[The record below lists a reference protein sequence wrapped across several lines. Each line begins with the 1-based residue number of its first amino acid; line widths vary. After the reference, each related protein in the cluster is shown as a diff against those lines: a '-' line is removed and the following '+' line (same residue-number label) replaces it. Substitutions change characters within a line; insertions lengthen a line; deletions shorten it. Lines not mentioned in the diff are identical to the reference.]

1 MALCPRVFKFL
12 LPRQA
17 ERGALFIFPSLKH
30 MDIYNMRNINI
41 DFFSV
46 LYTLMQY
53 IMCDRKG
60 CIFTL

>member
-1 MALCPRVFKFL
+1 
-12 LPRQA
+12 
-17 ERGALFIFPSLKH
+17 
-30 MDIYNMRNINI
+30 MRNINI